1 MPFLSK
7 LKNQFSHAIRSRGE
21 QYFWAGRV
29 RMQEGTDA
37 RAAAS
42 VSGTRKYAVELLLQ
56 GSVLHASCSCPYAEG
71 GLCKHI
77 WATLMA
83 AERNEFLSG
92 MDTPPRI
99 KIVLDS
105 AAEDD
110 WDDDGPF
117 GDSADDKDGGAILSL
132 PSPGRMIHPRRR
144 FDPPAKKQVPKTPD
158 WKRLFDG
165 VRTASRAQPA
175 QNGSGE
181 WPQNRELVYVIDFAE
196 SRHAGRLRVDVLR
209 RDRRKNGAWGALMPL
224 KVSAQQAGR
233 VPGRTDRIIMGILL
247 GAQSADGYYAN
258 FGYSSYNTP
267 HRYEVPE
274 SLFETLLP
282 LMASSGRGYFRA
294 DEDAELRGPFEW
306 DDKEPWVFRLAVEP
320 EIGGAFTLNGQ
331 LVRGGA
337 VMQLAEPEM
346 LLSDGLMFHGNSA
359 ARLEHGGCFQWV
371 AALRQ
376 SGPVKLP
383 DSDIH
388 EWLSALYGQPSV
400 PPLFLPD
407 SVKPEEVSAA
417 PGLRLFIRKPNS
429 RGRYY
434 FDPQRLYGELSF
446 EYKGT
451 VTTYGQG
458 GHGIY
463 DKEANRLIKRDRTRE
478 EAAAETLIRLGLKR
492 LNFQNTEKLFEIS
505 SKRLP
510 TVVRDLVKE
519 GWRVEAEGKL
529 YHQAGAIRIEVR
541 SGIDWFELEG
551 SIAFGEKEA
560 SFPALLAALKRK
572 ESVVTL
578 GDGTFGV
585 IPEEWLKK
593 YGLLAGL
600 GRTEDD
606 TIRFARSQAG
616 LLDALL
622 AAQPDAVCDAAFER
636 ARSRLRSFEGITT
649 TAAPEGFVGELRH
662 YQNDGLGWLHFL
674 RDFGLG
680 GCLAD
685 DMGLG
690 KTVQVLAL
698 LESRRRMREE
708 SAKESAEVGKGK
720 RKSNRTQITGGK
732 RPPRGGGKEV
742 PAETPPPSLVV
753 APRSLIFNWRQ
764 EAARFTPKLKV
775 LDYTGLERLAVADR
789 FDEYDLVLTTYGTL
803 RRDILRLKDF
813 RFDYVVLDE
822 SQAIKNSASS
832 SAKAARL
839 LSADHRLALSGT
851 PIENHLGEL
860 WSLFEF
866 LNPGMLG
873 SASVFKLDGLGGR
886 NPAPETR
893 ELLARVLRP
902 YILRRTKKQVAKE
915 LPDKVEQTIYCELDG
930 EQRGYYNELRDYY
943 RESLQRRIETN
954 GMQKSKF
961 LVLEALLRLRQAA
974 CHPGLIDGKKS
985 KSSSAKLEALLP
997 QLAEVREEGH
1007 KVLVFSQFTSFL
1019 AIVREHLERGEMP
1032 YLYLDGKTR
1041 DRGALVDRFQN
1052 DPECMLFLIS
1062 LKAGGLGLN
1071 LTAAEYVYLLDP
1083 WWNPAVEAQAIDRTH
1098 RIGQSRQVFAYRLI
1112 AKDTVEEKVLELQKE
1127 KRLLADAILQ
1137 QDDSLLRTLRREDLE
1152 LLLS

>member
-1 MPFLSK
+1 MPLLIK
-7 LKNQFSHAIRSRGE
+7 LKGQFGPAIRARGM
-21 QYFWAGRV
+21 QYYRAGRV
-29 RMQEGTDA
+29 KIQEGSADRVTA
-37 RAAAS
+37 L
-42 VSGTRKYAVELLLQ
+42 VSGSRRYDVELSFK
-56 GSVLHASCSCPYAEG
+56 GSVLHASCECPYAEND
-71 GLCKHI
+71 LCKHI
-77 WATLMA
+77 WATLLA
-83 AERNEFLSG
+83 AEHNHFLGKTENS
-92 MDTPPRI
+92 RS
-99 KIVLDS
+99 VQ
-105 AAEDD
+105 AELESDD
-110 WDDDGPF
+110 NDYSDEESLFGDDDNN
-117 GDSADDKDGGAILSL
+117 DGIDIPAATSSRRV
-132 PSPGRMIHPRRR
+132 PSPQQTIQPV
-144 FDPPAKKQVPKTPD
+144 KKADSKTPD
-158 WKRLFDG
+158 WKILFQDVG
-165 VRTASRAQPA
+165 TASNAYQF
-175 QNGSGE
+175 QYGSGE

-196 SRHAGRLRVDVLR
+196 SRRTGKLRVDALY
-209 RDRRKNGAWGALMPL
+209 RDRRKNGIWGVLKPL
-224 KVSAQQAGR
+224 RLPSYQAGLI
-233 VPGRTDRIIMGILL
+233 PGAVDRRIMGILL
-247 GAQSADGYYAN
+247 GAQNPDGFGLYY
-258 FGYSSYNTP
+258 GYALQYGAP
-267 HRYEVPE
+267 HRYAVPE

-282 LMASSGRGYFRA
+282 LMAESGHVYLKANEKQEFR
-294 DEDAELRGPFEW
+294 EPFQW
-306 DDKEPWVFRLAVEP
+306 D
-320 EIGGAFTLNGQ
+320 GGAPWIFRIEVRSGENGGFTLSGHLCRN
-331 LVRGGA
+331 GA
-337 VMQLAEPEM
+337 VMPLDAPEL
-346 LLSDGLMFHGNSA
+346 LLSDGLVFHGNTA
-359 ARLEHGGCFQWV
+359 ARLEHNGCFQWI
-371 AALRQ
+371 AALSK
-376 SGPVKLP
+376 SGPVALP
-383 DSDIH
+383 ADEIQ
-388 EWLSALYGQPSV
+388 EWLAVLYSQPQA
-400 PPLFLPD
+400 PPLLLPEN
-407 SVKPEEVSAA
+407 VKPEEIS
-417 PGLRLFIRKPNS
+417 PSPSFRFLIRKPKPLN
-429 RGRYY
+429 YY
-434 FDPQRLYGELSF
+434 PSVMQNLQGELSF
-446 EYKGT
+446 EYEDT

-463 DKEANRLIKRDRTRE
+463 DKEARRLIKRDRARE
-478 EAAAETLIRLGLKR
+478 EAAAETLTRLGLKR
-492 LNFQNTEKLFEIS
+492 QNFQNIGTLFEIT

-510 TVVRDLVKE
+510 TVVRELVKE
-519 GWRVEAEGKL
+519 GWRVEAEGRL

-551 SIAFGEKEA
+551 SIAFGDKEA

-585 IPEEWLKK
+585 IPEEWLRK

-600 GRTEDD
+600 GRAEDD
-606 TIRFARSQAG
+606 TIRFTRSQAG

-622 AAQPDAVCDAAFER
+622 AAQPDAVCDAAFEH
-636 ARSRLRSFEGITT
+636 ARSRLRSFDGIA
-649 TAAPEGFVGELRH
+649 TAVAPEGFVGELRH

-698 LESRRRMREE
+698 LESRRRLREE

-732 RPPRGGGKEV
+732 RPSRYGVKDV
-742 PAETPPPSLVV
+742 SAESPPPSLVV
-753 APRSLIFNWRQ
+753 APRSLIFNWMQ
-764 EAARFTPKLKV
+764 EAARFTPGLKV
-775 LDYTGLERLAVADR
+775 LDYTGLERLAAADR

-813 RFDYVVLDE
+813 RFDYAILDE

-839 LSADHRLALSGT
+839 LSADHRLAMSGT

-873 SASVFKLDGLGGR
+873 AASMFKLEGLGGR

-930 EQRGYYNELRDYY
+930 EQRKYYNELRDYY
-943 RESLQRRIETN
+943 RESLLRRIETN
-954 GMQKSKF
+954 GIQKSKF

-974 CHPGLIDGKKS
+974 CHPGLLDGEKMN
-985 KSSSAKLEALLP
+985 SSSAKLETLLP
-997 QLAEVREEGH
+997 QLAEVQEEGH

-1019 AIVREHLERGEMP
+1019 AIVRKHLERGKMS

-1041 DRGALVDRFQN
+1041 DRGALVDKFQN
-1052 DPECMLFLIS
+1052 DPASMLFLIS

-1137 QDDSLLRTLRREDLE
+1137 QDNSLLRTLRREDLE